1 MKKKEKKRKGKEKK
15 IFNNKKKISFSTF
28 VKRNQIYKKIPL
40 DNFCRFFFFLFR
52 SGKFFT
58 NLHSH
63 THTHTD
69 SHTHYYWLIW
79 SILIHALFTRLSLCF
94 FYFTLL
100 SKKRIKYSFF
110 LCLSY
115 YQDIIFD
122 FTIDV
127 RIPDFHGDNNYNNQK
142 KKIDQ
147 FDWWRMILVL
157 LLASKFWYLCS
168 SIFFDF
174 LLPPH
179 NLYLTS
185 HPHSNEH
192 YKKLVTLSPKVF
204 VR

>member
-1 MKKKEKKRKGKEKK
+1 MKKKERKEKERKGKKK
-15 IFNNKKKISFSTF
+15 FSTTKKKFPFQRLSKGIKFIRKFHWTIF
-28 VKRNQIYKKIPL
+28 VA
-40 DNFCRFFFFLFR
+40 FFLFLFR

-63 THTHTD
+63 THTLL
-69 SHTHYYWLIW
+69 LID
-79 SILIHALFTRLSLCF
+79 LIYFNSRTFYTPF
-94 FYFTLL
+94 FMFFLLYFTLL

-157 LLASKFWYLCS
+157 LIGK
-168 SIFFDF
+168 
-174 LLPPH
+174 
-179 NLYLTS
+179 
-185 HPHSNEH
+185 
-192 YKKLVTLSPKVF
+192 
-204 VR
+204 

>member
-40 DNFCRFFFFLFR
+40 DNFCRFFFLFR

-185 HPHSNEH
+185 HPHFNEH

>member
-1 MKKKEKKRKGKEKK
+1 M
-15 IFNNKKKISFSTF
+15 SLS
-28 VKRNQIYKKIPL
+28 
-40 DNFCRFFFFLFR
+40 FFFFFALENF
-52 SGKFFT
+52 SLIYT
-58 NLHSH
+58 LTLTHWYSH
-63 THTHTD
+63 TLL
-69 SHTHYYWLIW
+69 LID
-79 SILIHALFTRLSLCF
+79 LIYFNSRTFYTPF
-94 FYFTLL
+94 FMFFLLYFTLL

-185 HPHSNEH
+185 HPHFNEH

>member
-1 MKKKEKKRKGKEKK
+1 M
-15 IFNNKKKISFSTF
+15 IYFNSRTF
-28 VKRNQIYKKIPL
+28 YTP
-40 DNFCRFFFFLFR
+40 FFMFFL
-52 SGKFFT
+52 
-58 NLHSH
+58 L
-63 THTHTD
+63 
-69 SHTHYYWLIW
+69 
-79 SILIHALFTRLSLCF
+79 
-94 FYFTLL
+94 YFTLL

-185 HPHSNEH
+185 HPHFNEH